1 MGTGYNV
8 AVSWLETARA
18 SLTEADEHLPV
29 RQRERVREIRAEL
42 VAVEDELVDGPRSE
56 PGAL

>member
-18 SLTEADEHLPV
+18 SLMAADEHLPA
-29 RQRERVREIRAEL
+29 RQQERVREITAEI
-42 VAVEDELVDGPRSE
+42 VAVEDEVHDGQRSE
-56 PGAL
+56 PGGV